1 MTSQTRNN
9 TTATNDSLDTITNYG
24 LTWTDIKKP
33 TREIIS
39 NIERKY
45 NFHELNIED
54 CLSKIQ
60 IPKIDKYKDHI
71 FVILHIPITDKQKST
86 RFTQLSIFA
95 GINYLVTVHQGDL
108 KPLMEMFEQCKKDTK
123 YREIFMGKSS
133 GYLIHSII
141 DGLVDEMLHILKKIV
156 GNIDDIEDAVF
167 DNNMAVAKDLSLLRR
182 EITTLRRV
190 ILPLRRIIMQLT
202 RDIQRFS
209 EEDLTL
215 YFDDVNDHID
225 KVLEILEE
233 SRETIEIFKDTDFML
248 STEKTNRILSVLTIL
263 FTLSIPA
270 TIIGTFYGMNVNLP
284 ILEEIISISIL
295 GHYTTFFIISISSVA
310 SALLMILYFRKVGWL
325 GVR

>member
-1 MTSQTRNN
+1 MTSSPHTNIAIDNN
-9 TTATNDSLDTITNYG
+9 LDTITNYG
-24 LTWTDIKKP
+24 LTWINIAEP
-33 TREIIS
+33 TREKIGIV
-39 NIERKY
+39 EKKY
-45 NFHELNIED
+45 RFHELNIED

-71 FVILHIPITDKQKST
+71 FIILHIPKTDKEKST
-86 RFTQLSIFA
+86 RFSQLSIFA
-95 GINYLVTVHQGDL
+95 GLNYLVTVHQGDL
-108 KPLMEMFEQCKKDTK
+108 RPLMEMFAQCKKDTK
-123 YREIFMGKSS
+123 YREIFMGNSS

-141 DGLVDEMLHILKKIV
+141 DGLVDDILHILKKIV

-167 DNNMAVAKDLSLLRR
+167 DDNIAVAKELSLLRR

-190 ILPLRRIIMQLT
+190 ILPLKRIIMQLT
-202 RDIQRFS
+202 RDIQKFS
-209 EEDLTL
+209 DEDLTL
-215 YFDDVNDHID
+215 YFDDINDHID

-248 STEKTNRILSVLTIL
+248 STEKTNKILSVLTIV

-284 ILEEIISISIL
+284 TLGEGVNLNGLELYKTLIIISILSV
-295 GHYTTFFIISISSVA
+295 GSTFV
-310 SALLMILYFRKVGWL
+310 MIFYFRKLGWL